1 MKSIEGGEISM
12 RALASV
18 GVFMLAMACNGAAP
32 TATTYKQ
39 QLSDPKALT
48 NDANPGN
55 SAGDPAKGQTALA
68 ACTGCHAEGGIAHK
82 LVAEDAE
89 SLIAGTAASNSG
101 HSGSKAIGDA
111 IKTSGKDMAA
121 FLKGATP
128 GPGSPPAAGDAAAGK
143 ALLAANCVACHA
155 PGGGL
160 ALDASSNFDGQDTAQ
175 HHGPPIK
182 AIIKASRA
190 DLQAALKAP

>member
-1 MKSIEGGEISM
+1 M
-12 RALASV
+12 RVLASV
-18 GVFMLAMACNGAAP
+18 GVFMLAMACNNTAP

-39 QLSDPKALT
+39 QLS
-48 NDANPGN
+48 NPQPVSEDLN
-55 SAGDPAKGQTALA
+55 RNPATGDPAKGQTALA
-68 ACTGCHAEGGIAHK
+68 ACTGCHAEGGMAHK

-89 SLIAGTAASNSG
+89 SLISGTAADNSG
-101 HSGSKAIGDA
+101 HSGNNSIGEA

-121 FLKGATP
+121 FLTGSAP
-128 GPGSPPAAGDAAAGK
+128 GPTTPPAAGGDAAAGK
-143 ALLAANCVACHA
+143 ALLTANCVSCHA

-160 ALDASSNFDGQDTAQ
+160 ALDAASSFEGQDTAQ
-175 HHGPPIK
+175 HHGPPIQ